1 MRLNKSERMIVLTIW
16 FIILFTLPV
25 LTDIYYATFYY
36 AGVFLLIPITFYRI
50 ICADKFDKKFYQS
63 WPQAREQGFW
73 INVVREGL
81 RTIIIITVVVTIS
94 QLLVNGRTPFDLV
107 AGLSNGVLVLL
118 LLLLLGF
125 GLLGGIAAWHENDK
139 RYYRIHYSLQTRQ
152 GDRDLSGY

>member
-1 MRLNKSERMIVLTIW
+1 MKLNKSERMIILTIW

-36 AGVFLLIPITFYRI
+36 ASVFLLIPITFYRI

-63 WPQAREQGFW
+63 WPQTREQGFW

-81 RTIIIITVVVTIS
+81 RTMIKITVVVTIT
-94 QLLVNGRTPFDLV
+94 QFFVNGRTPLDLMS
-107 AGLSNGVLVLL
+107 GLSNGVLILL

-139 RYYRIHYSLQTRQ
+139 RYYRI
-152 GDRDLSGY
+152 